1 MAQSNFLK
9 NNQNLII
16 GGVILY
22 LAYTKIL
29 KPLSES
35 FGLSKSDEEKN
46 VDKEITKPGSA
57 FNPNYWRSVP
67 NALIIKNDA
76 VNKYID
82 TIWNAPGYF
91 YDDFDAV
98 LGVFK
103 SLKTQT
109 QVSYLAYKFNE
120 KYKKDLLNWLLGG
133 TLLSYP
139 ADRFNAEQ
147 VNQLITYVNGLKR
160 S

>member
-9 NNQNLII
+9 DNQNLII

-35 FGLSKSDEEKN
+35 FGLSKSGEEKN

-109 QVSYLAYKFNE
+109 QVSYLAFKFNE
-120 KYKKDLLNWLLGG
+120 KYKKDLLNWLVGG

-139 ADRFNAEQ
+139 ADRFSAEQ

>member
-9 NNQNLII
+9 DNQNLII
-16 GGVILY
+16 GGVVLY
-22 LAYTKIL
+22 LAYTKII

-35 FGLSKSDEEKN
+35 FGLSRSDEEKN

-120 KYKKDLLNWLLGG
+120 KYKKDLLNWLIGG

-139 ADRFNAEQ
+139 ADRFSSAQ